1 MKFFNTSGIID
12 PNDHYCVPH
21 RLNHEDLRNL
31 IDTKRYFALHAPRQ
45 TGKTTEVIQFIQF
58 LNQKGHYKALYVN
71 VEAGQ
76 SAGADVEKGMA
87 TILEQ
92 FRMAI
97 VRTFGKSDPGLRF
110 FQKPIDYNGSSLQA
124 FLQEW
129 SMVSDKPIVLLI
141 DEIDALL
148 GHTLLS
154 VLRQLR
160 TGYSERPHAFPQSVC
175 LVGLRDVRDYRF
187 YSKEEKAVINGG
199 SPFNIKAESL
209 RLGDFS
215 PKEVGDLY
223 AQHTAETGQCFTP
236 EAISYA
242 FYLTQGQP
250 WLVNA
255 LAYEACFKQVKDR
268 TKTITKEAI
277 DLAKQSIILRRDT
290 HLDALIDRLKESRV
304 QTIMEAVLIGEQ
316 ASANIPT
323 DDLQYVIDLG
333 LLAKREGG
341 LAIANPIYQEVIPR
355 ELTWVTQ
362 EMMGIDRLWYKN
374 LDGTIDMVKLLTN
387 FQQFYRDNADQFLAN
402 FDYKESGPHLLLMAF
417 LQRII
422 NGGGQLIREYA
433 LGRKRIDLLVLWPHP
448 NPIQR
453 IVIEI
458 KVRKNDKTQAEGIV
472 QTTDY
477 MTHHQATEGH
487 LVIFDR
493 DSNKSWDERVWD
505 RQQSNLHVWGV

>member
-1 MKFFNTSGIID
+1 MRFFNTAGVNN
-12 PNDHYCVPH
+12 PKRHYCIKQ
-21 RLNHEDLRNL
+21 RLDLGDL
-31 IDTKRYFALHAPRQ
+31 MQLVEQQKYFILHAPRQ
-45 TGKTTEVIQFIQF
+45 TGKTTEIIQFVQL
-58 LNQKGHYKALYVN
+58 LNQEGSYKALYVN
-71 VEAGQ
+71 VESGQ

-148 GHTLLS
+148 GDTLLS

-160 TGYSERPHAFPQSVC
+160 TGYSDRPHAFAQSVC
-175 LVGLRDVRDYRF
+175 LIGLRDVRDYRI
-187 YSKEEKAVINGG
+187 YSKEENAIINGG
-199 SPFNIKAESL
+199 SPFNIKAKSL

-215 PKEVGDLY
+215 IEDVRNLY
-223 AQHTAETGQCFTP
+223 GQHTAETGQLFTP
-236 EAISYA
+236 EAADYA

-255 LAYEACFKQVKDR
+255 LAYETCFEQYKDR
-268 TKTITKEAI
+268 SQPITKEAI
-277 DLAKQSIILRRDT
+277 DVAKQSLILRRET
-290 HLDALIDRLKESRV
+290 HLDALIDRLKELRV
-304 QTIMEAVLIGEQ
+304 RSVIEPILSGAADIQNQG
-316 ASANIPT
+316 
-323 DDLQYVIDLG
+323 DDDIQYVIDLG
-333 LLAKREGG
+333 LIKQDRYE
-341 LAIANPIYQEVIPR
+341 IANPIYQEILPR
-355 ELTWVTQ
+355 ALTWSMQRSIVQ
-362 EMMGIDRLWYKN
+362 ELLWYQN
-374 LDGTIDMVKLLTN
+374 PNGTIDMVKLLTN

-422 NGGGQLIREYA
+422 NGGGYIVREYA

-458 KVRKNDKTQAEGIV
+458 KVRKNDKTRAEGIW

-493 DSNKSWDERVWD
+493 DSNKSWDERVWY